1 MLHNKFEWIKLSL
14 FSQAHQISHTCVNKH
29 QNYAQFLYKKKTFY
43 NNYELHN
50 SRNKVE
56 LFLRPI
62 TFINDS
68 SLQFQNTL
76 FQILG
81 HNPVLYKKSV
91 P

>member
-1 MLHNKFEWIKLSL
+1 MNKIEFVFTSTSNQSHLCEQTPKLCSI
-14 FSQAHQISHTCVNKH
+14 FIQE
-29 QNYAQFLYKKKTFY
+29 KTFY